1 MNKEFEGLTAI
12 ITGAGSGIGLE
23 VAKGLTAKGAKVFGF
38 DINQGE
44 MGSYATYIKCDIG
57 DALSVTEAFNE
68 FAKSSKSLDLLINN
82 AGIGSLTTVEKE
94 TDEVWHKV
102 LNINVVGT
110 ARVSRLAIPL
120 LRQSKH
126 AAIVNTA
133 SVAAIDGIPNRAAYS
148 ASKGAILALTLAM
161 ATDHLPDG
169 IRVNAVNP
177 GTTDTPWV
185 KRLLDQA
192 DDAKVAKIALE
203 ARQPMG
209 RLVSPSEI
217 ANAIIFLASPVQAS
231 ITGTSLNIDGG
242 LHSLRIPK

>member
-1 MNKEFEGLTAI
+1 M
-12 ITGAGSGIGLE
+12 
-23 VAKGLTAKGAKVFGF
+23 
-38 DINQGE
+38 
-44 MGSYATYIKCDIG
+44 
-57 DALSVTEAFNE
+57 
-68 FAKSSKSLDLLINN
+68 
-82 AGIGSLTTVEKE
+82 
-94 TDEVWHKV
+94 
-102 LNINVVGT
+102 VGT

-161 ATDHLPDG
+161 ATDHLSDG

-217 ANAIIFLASPVQAS
+217 ANAIIFLASPVQSS

>member
-1 MNKEFEGLTAI
+1 
-12 ITGAGSGIGLE
+12 
-23 VAKGLTAKGAKVFGF
+23 
-38 DINQGE
+38 
-44 MGSYATYIKCDIG
+44 
-57 DALSVTEAFNE
+57 
-68 FAKSSKSLDLLINN
+68 LINN
-82 AGIGSLTTVEKE
+82 AGVGSLTTVEKE
-94 TDEVWHKV
+94 SDEVWLKV

-110 ARVSRLAIPL
+110 ARVSKLAIPL
-120 LRQSKH
+120 LRQSKN

-148 ASKGAILALTLAM
+148 ASKGAVLSLTLAM
-161 ATDHLPDG
+161 ATDHLVDG

-192 DDAKVAKIALE
+192 ADAKVAKNALE

-217 ANAIIFLASPVQAS
+217 ANAIVFLASPKQAAV
-231 ITGTSLNIDGG
+231 TGTSLNIDGG